1 LDPAVFE
8 RTFLAPELVGIGL
21 VGMTLK
27 ESHHDLT

>member
-27 ESHHDLT
+27 PRSTD